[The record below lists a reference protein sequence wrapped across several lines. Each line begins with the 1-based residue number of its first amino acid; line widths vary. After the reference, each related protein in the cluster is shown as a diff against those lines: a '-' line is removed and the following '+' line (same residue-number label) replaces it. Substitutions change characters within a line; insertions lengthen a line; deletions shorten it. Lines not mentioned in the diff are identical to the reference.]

1 MGEKKGGAH
10 FHAGAEE
17 QGERRKNGKMQAP
30 KSHGHP
36 KLYLA
41 QFGSSVITEQTSQQK
56 HPPPARPMEK
66 YTFQYLCNNLDRISL
81 LHLCK

>member
-1 MGEKKGGAH
+1 MGREKR
-10 FHAGAEE
+10 
-17 QGERRKNGKMQAP
+17 ERKKASFDIPWSLG
-30 KSHGHP
+30 SGHP
-36 KLYLA
+36 KLDLA
-41 QFGSSVITEQTSQQK
+41 QFGSSVRAEQTSQQK